1 MIDGPAF
8 LAPFSFCSEVVLPSR
23 RIGGMLQPMIA
34 EAQSEGMQAMK
45 SVDISTI
52 VLSFG
57 IAVYLAIALDN
68 LALDAFKLSN
78 EVIRTAALATAILVA
93 ALLAIDFFGKKF
105 RKIR

>member
-1 MIDGPAF
+1 
-8 LAPFSFCSEVVLPSR
+8 
-23 RIGGMLQPMIA
+23 MIA

-93 ALLAIDFFGKKF
+93 ALLAIEFFGGKF

>member
-1 MIDGPAF
+1 
-8 LAPFSFCSEVVLPSR
+8 LPSR

-45 SVDISTI
+45 SGVDISTI

-93 ALLAIDFFGKKF
+93 ALLAIEFFGGKF